1 MITPHESIGPIRLG
15 ADRSFIRAT
24 LKRVGLR
31 LEAERG
37 SSDYFCEST
46 IQVEFGDD
54 GRADF
59 IGIGSAPPFPIIY
72 RGIDVF
78 DVSATELFD
87 LIARH
92 EGSRE
97 HLFDRYE
104 YVFPD
109 QIVTLWDAD
118 SQYDHRGNRERLIWG
133 QVGLGSS
140 RYLEATRRD
149 PSEPSRT
156 VESQRRF
163 GLRR

>member
-1 MITPHESIGPIRLG
+1 MEGFVIAPRESVGPIRLG

-24 LKRVGLR
+24 LKRVGLPV
-31 LEAERG
+31 EAERDLL
-37 SSDYFCEST
+37 DYFCGST
-46 IQVEFGDD
+46 IQVEYGDD

-59 IGIGSAPPFPIIY
+59 VGIASAILFPIIY

-78 DVSATELFD
+78 DVTATELFD

-97 HLFDRYE
+97 HVFDRYE

-118 SQYDHRGNRERLIWG
+118 YQYDHRGNRERLIWG
-133 QVGLGSS
+133 QVGLGSP
-140 RYLEATRRD
+140 RYLRATRQE
-149 PSEPSRT
+149 PSKPSRT
-156 VESQRRF
+156 SE
-163 GLRR
+163 